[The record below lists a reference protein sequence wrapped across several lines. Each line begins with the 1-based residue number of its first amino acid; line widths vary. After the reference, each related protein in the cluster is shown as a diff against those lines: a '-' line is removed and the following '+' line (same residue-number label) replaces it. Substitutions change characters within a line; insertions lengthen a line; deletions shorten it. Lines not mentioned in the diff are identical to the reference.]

1 MRKIDNIMFILI
13 VVLGTILTFL
23 LFLLIM
29 CGFGFLI
36 YKGILMLISLL

>member
-1 MRKIDNIMFILI
+1 MRKIDNIMFVLI
-13 VVLGTILTFL
+13 AVLGTILMFL

>member
-1 MRKIDNIMFILI
+1 MRKIDNIMFVLI
-13 VVLGTILTFL
+13 VVLGSILT
-23 LFLLIM
+23 FLLIM